1 MTDNS
6 YANQVKGKRG
16 LRRIINAAGYSKD
29 GFRAA
34 YRYESA
40 FRQLVWLNGTL
51 MVLAFVFDFGP
62 ASRMM
67 LISAS
72 FISLIVELI
81 NTAIEAAVD
90 HTSTAKNELA
100 KRAKDAGSAAQ
111 TLALVL
117 LALLWLMSLWRE
129 YGLNLF

>member
-1 MTDNS
+1 MTRES
-6 YANQVKGKRG
+6 YAQQVKGKKG
-16 LRRIINAAGYSKD
+16 LRRIFNAAGYSKD
-29 GFRAA
+29 GFCSA

-40 FRQLVWLNGTL
+40 FRQLVWLNGFL
-51 MVLAFVFDFGP
+51 LVLAFVLDFGP

-67 LISAS
+67 LITAS
-72 FISLIVELI
+72 FISLIVELV

-90 HTSTAKNELA
+90 HTSTAQHELA

-117 LALLWLMSLWRE
+117 LALLWLMA
-129 YGLNLF
+129 

>member
-1 MTDNS
+1 MQNEP
-6 YANQVKGKRG
+6 YAHQVKGKRG
-16 LRRIINAAGYSKD
+16 LRRIINAAGYSRD

-40 FRQLVWLNGTL
+40 FRQLVWLNGAL
-51 MVLAFVFDFGP
+51 IVLAFVLDFGP

-67 LISAS
+67 LITAS
-72 FISLIVELI
+72 FVSLIVELI

-111 TLALVL
+111 TLALAL
-117 LALLWLMSLWRE
+117 LGLLWLMSLWRE
-129 YGLNLF
+129 YGFNLF